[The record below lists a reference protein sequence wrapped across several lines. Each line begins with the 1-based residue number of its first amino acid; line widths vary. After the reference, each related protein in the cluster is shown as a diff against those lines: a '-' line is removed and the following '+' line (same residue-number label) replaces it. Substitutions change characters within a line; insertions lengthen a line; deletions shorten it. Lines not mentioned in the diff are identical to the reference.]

1 MSRLYFRSAL
11 SGSHTL
17 ALEEE
22 RSPAWHDDG
31 MPPNTPLNDDAT
43 GHYQPYEYVIES
55 WEQLQAE
62 INRLGDAYP
71 YEEFVW
77 RGHADARWGLCSSL
91 YRAVAAQ
98 LGLIPSE
105 EDLVAAER
113 RLLKLARREWRL
125 DGIPA
130 LPLFA
135 HMQHV
140 GVPTR
145 LLDATF
151 NPLIA
156 AWFAID
162 ATSHAAEADG
172 RLFAFTVREQFQ
184 LNSRWSGNTPRWH
197 PGYLRPKEW
206 GTGLGRRV
214 WQPPALHSRIPAQN
228 AVFLVDGVP
237 TDGPP
242 HALTRLDPDDASTWT
257 ASELRTIASIPVRLG
272 RISTRPLSESKGI
285 VFTYRI
291 TARAKSSIR
300 RQLENRFGYSFAT
313 IYADIEGLARYLQL
327 RPDQL
332 VGGGPTSTIDRRKG
346 ER

>member
-1 MSRLYFRSAL
+1 MSPTSPL
-11 SGSHTL
+11 S
-17 ALEEE
+17 
-22 RSPAWHDDG
+22 
-31 MPPNTPLNDDAT
+31 DDAS
-43 GHYQPYEYVIES
+43 GHYQPYEYPIES

-62 INRLGDAYP
+62 FSRLGDAYP
-71 YEEFVW
+71 QEEFVW

-91 YRAVAAQ
+91 YRAVAGE
-98 LGLIPSE
+98 LRRTPSE
-105 EDLVAAER
+105 EDLVNAER
-113 RLLKLARREWRL
+113 RLLKLARSEWRL

-130 LPLFA
+130 LQLMA

-145 LLDATF
+145 LLDATL

-156 AWFAID
+156 TWFAID
-162 ATSHAAEADG
+162 ATSESHDTDG

-184 LNSRWSGNTPRWH
+184 LNSRWNGNTPRWH
-197 PGYLRPKEW
+197 PGYVRPKEW

-237 TDGPP
+237 ADGPQ
-242 HALTRLDPDDASTWT
+242 HALTRHHPDDASTW
-257 ASELRTIASIPVRLG
+257 AAEEMRRIASIPVRLG
-272 RISTRPLSESKGI
+272 RISPRPLSESKGI

-291 TARAKSSIR
+291 TAQAKASIR

-327 RPDQL
+327 RPDVL
-332 VGGGPTSTIDRRKG
+332 VGEGSTSTIDRRRA